1 MRVVKPARLSLLTR
15 PYRWQGVD
23 MLGTAVLAM
32 STLDAQPVLLTEQA
46 LWKLAAEEAGGL
58 LDLGIPKPCPEFLVS
73 GQAYTT
79 HQADKTACAVRAHVG
94 GLEKSLLVFGERYWL
109 DGHATA
115 PAPFDAMRVDWRHAY
130 GGPQCAENPLG
141 LGCSPRRVSG
151 MDVVPLPNVES
162 PRQRVSRPGSITPPA
177 GFDAIP
183 PDWPQRMARM
193 GSAYGQAWLEQSFP
207 GFPADMD
214 FRFFN
219 AAPEDQW
226 WIERQEVPARAAYE
240 IHNMHPHRAVQQGH
254 LPDWRARCFARRRA
268 GDALEEIDLR
278 LTTVW
283 FFPHRDCVAMI
294 WHGALP
300 IQEDDAADIA
310 HVMPAL
316 ELSEEHRDTSH
327 YDDVLRRRVHTR
339 DGALHALRESDLV
352 APALYERAPDAALP
366 DVMERP
372 AARNML
378 AGAARRRETHRATLA
393 AEGLDPDLYL
403 PALQADEAPP
413 PVHDLAAR
421 LEWLERERAQGEAL
435 LSRGR
440 AELLADADMRAFAA
454 RADIDLEAVAH
465 ARPDA
470 AAGGFDVR
478 TLRRQLRDYD
488 AHASMMATP
497 ADGPTGDPA
506 TPARPGLHDRFG
518 ASLDRMYLLSAH
530 TNERPPGLTPHR
542 AQRTRRRVAARYQHD
557 RDFSGA
563 RLVGADLSGMDLRGS
578 CFRGASLEGARLDG
592 ACLDDCDFTQA
603 VLARASMKGG
613 SLARARLA
621 QASLGQ
627 ARFEGVAMTGAALQ
641 ETQLE
646 GAHFLACSFAGAALR
661 RTRMSDSR
669 FEGCDFQATSWAEVL
684 AVRATLQDSRF
695 EDAVFDGCG
704 WMECTFAALA
714 LPRARLT
721 RCAFINTRCAGMD
734 FSHARL
740 EASSFSTG
748 TALQAVVFEGAELR
762 HCGMRGVKL
771 DRGRFA
777 HARLYGCDF
786 SECTFV
792 QACLDHIEAAES
804 LFTRADFDGASLR
817 RANLIDAILTKA
829 HFTRADLSEANLF
842 RADLGQALL
851 NDTTAM
857 RGAYTTGAKV
867 WPRRRA
873 PAPDSTQ

>member
-1 MRVVKPARLSLLTR
+1 MRVVKPARLSLLMR

-32 STLDAQPVLLTEQA
+32 ATLDAQPVLLTEQA
-46 LWKLAAEEAGGL
+46 LWQLAAEEAGGL

-73 GQAYTT
+73 GQAYTA

-94 GLEKSLLVFGERYWL
+94 GLEKSLLVFGDRYWL

-115 PAPFDAMRVDWRHAY
+115 PAPFDAMRVDWRHAR

-141 LGCSPRRVSG
+141 IGSAPRRING

-162 PRQRVSRPGSITPPA
+162 PRQRISRPDANTPPA

-214 FRFFN
+214 LRFFN

-226 WIERQEVPARAAYE
+226 WSERREVPARAAYE
-240 IHNMHPHRAVQQGH
+240 IHNMHPHRAVQHGH
-254 LPDWRARCFARRRA
+254 LPDWRARCFASRHS
-268 GDALEEIDLR
+268 GGALEEIDLR

-283 FFPHRDCVAMI
+283 FFPHRDRVAMI
-294 WHGALP
+294 WHGALR

-310 HVMPAL
+310 HLMPAI
-316 ELSEEHRDTSH
+316 ELSGEHRDKGH
-327 YDDVLRRRVHTR
+327 YDNVLRRRVHTR
-339 DGALHALRESDLV
+339 EGALHALRESDLV
-352 APALYERAPDAALP
+352 AAALYERAPDAALP
-366 DVMERP
+366 DVMARP
-372 AARNML
+372 AASNML
-378 AGAARRRETHRATLA
+378 AGAARRRDAHRATLA

-403 PALQADEAPP
+403 PALQADEGPP
-413 PVHDLAAR
+413 PVQDLAAR

-435 LSRGR
+435 LARGR
-440 AELLADADMRAFAA
+440 AELLADADMRAFAV
-454 RADIDLEAVAH
+454 RADIDLDAVAQ
-465 ARPDA
+465 ARQGATPS
-470 AAGGFDVR
+470 GFDVR

-488 AHASMMATP
+488 AHAAMMTAP
-497 ADGPTGDPA
+497 AGGSAGDPR
-506 TPARPGLHDRFG
+506 TPARPGLHDRFS

-530 TNERPPGLTPHR
+530 TNDRPSGLAPHR
-542 AQRTRRRVAARYQHD
+542 AQRTRRRVAARYQRD

-563 RLVGADLSGMDLRGS
+563 SLVGADLSGMDLRGS
-578 CFRGASLEGARLDG
+578 CFRGASLEGATLDG

-603 VLARASMKGG
+603 VLARASMKRG
-613 SLARARLA
+613 SLARARLVQSSLA
-621 QASLGQ
+621 QARL
-627 ARFEGVAMTGAALQ
+627 EGVEMAGAALQ

-661 RTRMSDSR
+661 RPRMNESR
-669 FEGCDFQATSWAEVL
+669 FEACDFQATSWADVL
-684 AVRATLQDSRF
+684 AVRATFHDSGF

-704 WMECTFAALA
+704 WMECAFASLA
-714 LPRARLT
+714 LRRARLT

-740 EASSFSTG
+740 EASSFSSG
-748 TALQAVVFEGAELR
+748 TALEAVVFEGAELR

-771 DRGRFA
+771 DGGRFS
-777 HARLYGCDF
+777 HARLYGSDF

-792 QACLDHIEAAES
+792 DARLDHIEAAES
-804 LFTRADFDGASLR
+804 LFTRADFNGASLR
-817 RANLIDAILTKA
+817 GANLVNAILTKA
-829 HFTRADLSEANLF
+829 VFTRADLGEANLF

-851 NDTTAM
+851 DDTTAM
-857 RGAYTTGAKV
+857 HGAYTAGAKL

-873 PAPDSTQ
+873 PVPDATQ